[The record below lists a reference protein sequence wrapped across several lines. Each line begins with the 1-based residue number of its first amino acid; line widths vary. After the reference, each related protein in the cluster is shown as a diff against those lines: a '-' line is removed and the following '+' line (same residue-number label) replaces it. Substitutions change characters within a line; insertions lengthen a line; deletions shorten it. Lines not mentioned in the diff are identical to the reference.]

1 MKLLKVGST
10 GGESLFFYGSLRFKS
25 ATYDLVSLLGSAFP
39 YRHQKY
45 TKYSATKTQNN
56 NYVSDIWIFI
66 QQFIPQNQS
75 PWSDY
80 IRWSCVIKNLQ
91 KYEIW
96 AFYFELFVLKLPFF
110 HVLIN
115 CKAWL
120 SSVLCFA
127 SDHVL
132 MCLQGVTY
140 CGESSASSLTM
151 ANVPWHQEVVA
162 FVQQLA
168 DMLPQYEIACEHEHS
183 NCLLI
188 AHTKVRTRHRRVK
201 HGSAYHI
208 QRYRREIHTFR
219 AYFVYIYIYFLSR
232 WTRNCTALTLNTIT
246 WHMHV
251 HEVFCSMFIRCN
263 LLAVAVFACEHF

>member
-1 MKLLKVGST
+1 MCQISGFSYN
-10 GGESLFFYGSLRFKS
+10 SLFHK
-25 ATYDLVSLLGSAFP
+25 
-39 YRHQKY
+39 
-45 TKYSATKTQNN
+45 
-56 NYVSDIWIFI
+56 
-66 QQFIPQNQS
+66 
-75 PWSDY
+75 
-80 IRWSCVIKNLQ
+80 IRAHDQIISGDPVWFKNLQ

-96 AFYFELFVLKLPFF
+96 AFYFVLFVLKLPFF

-208 QRYRREIHTFR
+208 QRYRR
-219 AYFVYIYIYFLSR
+219 
-232 WTRNCTALTLNTIT
+232 
-246 WHMHV
+246 
-251 HEVFCSMFIRCN
+251 
-263 LLAVAVFACEHF
+263 